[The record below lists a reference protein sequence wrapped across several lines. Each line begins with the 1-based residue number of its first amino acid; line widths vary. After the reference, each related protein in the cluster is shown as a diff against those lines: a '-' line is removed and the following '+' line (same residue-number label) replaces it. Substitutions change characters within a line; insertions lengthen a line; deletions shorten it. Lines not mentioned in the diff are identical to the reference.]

1 MPWFNPYLLY
11 WLGISLILNG
21 LVVFLW
27 HKKFYR
33 KFGLKAYQAIQRIHL
48 NETPRL
54 GGFIFILSLLGFVT
68 QSDLGEGAPILHLI
82 LISLAPAML
91 IALKE
96 DLFHNV
102 EPSVRLLSLLF
113 AAWVFRVNYTGPLP
127 NMADVPFLGKFLL
140 LQGGGSLFYIISIT
154 AVANGM
160 NLIDGVNGL
169 CGAAALSI
177 LAALLFLSYK
187 TGDTAMLTVTFSLIL
202 LFIPFMFFNFPFGKI
217 FLGDLGAYS
226 IGLLLSMLT
235 IILFGRHPELS
246 PYAAALILIYPVTE
260 IVFTMMRRLLHGTSV
275 FRPDTL
281 HLHLKLYHFL
291 KPQPTYKKTANA
303 LVMPTLTILWVFP
316 LLAIALTY
324 QKTLFL
330 VAAIVIFV
338 LLYLS
343 FYMTIPNV
351 KKVRKL

>member
-1 MPWFNPYLLY
+1 
-11 WLGISLILNG
+11 
-21 LVVFLW
+21 
-27 HKKFYR
+27 
-33 KFGLKAYQAIQRIHL
+33 
-48 NETPRL
+48 
-54 GGFIFILSLLGFVT
+54 
-68 QSDLGEGAPILHLI
+68 
-82 LISLAPAML
+82 
-91 IALKE
+91 
-96 DLFHNV
+96 
-102 EPSVRLLSLLF
+102 
-113 AAWVFRVNYTGPLP
+113 
-127 NMADVPFLGKFLL
+127 
-140 LQGGGSLFYIISIT
+140 
-154 AVANGM
+154 
-160 NLIDGVNGL
+160 
-169 CGAAALSI
+169 
-177 LAALLFLSYK
+177 
-187 TGDTAMLTVTFSLIL
+187 
-202 LFIPFMFFNFPFGKI
+202 
-217 FLGDLGAYS
+217 
-226 IGLLLSMLT
+226 MLT